1 LTKDLWAEFWV
12 LMNTPQSEINLE
24 ILYTTT
30 NLILAAAAAYIYKI
44 RRQQAEQLYGAP
56 YPPQSKEEKERWVRK
71 KEWHLKLF
79 YGTCF
84 WIAIGLACMWLY
96 FYIRPLKGSN

>member
-1 LTKDLWAEFWV
+1 MMKELWA
-12 LMNTPQSEINLE
+12 LLNTPWSEIIQAIVSLGM
-24 ILYTTT
+24 
-30 NLILAAAAAYIYKI
+30 AAGAAFFYKI

-56 YPPQSKEEKERWVRK
+56 YPPQSEEEKERWVRK

-79 YGTCF
+79 YGICF

-96 FYIRPLKGSN
+96 FYVRPLKGSN